1 MTRRLKITERRVG
14 DVTILDLQGRLVLDD
29 GDTSCAEHIDLLVRQ
44 GRIRIILNLRDVTYI
59 DSAGVGALIAK
70 FVSLRRRGGDLRL
83 LSLSD
88 RVRRVITIAHL
99 LEVFDTFESEDL
111 AVRSFSIL
119 HHTVL

>member
-1 MTRRLKITERRVG
+1 MLPGSFRLASGPLARDHRKQCLQSRLQPIQIT
-14 DVTILDLQGRLVLDD
+14 
-29 GDTSCAEHIDLLVRQ
+29 
-44 GRIRIILNLRDVTYI
+44 

-70 FVSLRRRGGDLRL
+70 YVSLRRRGGDLRL

-111 AVRSFSIL
+111 AVRSFSVQ
-119 HHTVL
+119 HHTAL

>member
-14 DVTILDLQGRLVLDD
+14 DVTILDLKGRLILDD
-29 GDTSCAEHIDLLVRQ
+29 GDTSCAEHIDLLARE
-44 GRIRIILNLRDVTYI
+44 GRLRIILNLREVSYI

-70 FVSLRRRGGDLRL
+70 YVSLRRRGGDLRL

-99 LEVFDTFESEDL
+99 LQVFEIFESEDL
-111 AVRSFSIL
+111 AVRSFSVL
-119 HHTVL
+119 HHTAR

>member
-1 MTRRLKITERRVG
+1 MARRLKITERRVG

-44 GRIRIILNLRDVTYI
+44 GRIRIILNLLDVTYI

-70 FVSLRRRGGDLRL
+70 YVSLRRRGGDLRL

-99 LEVFDTFESEDL
+99 LQVFEIFESEDL
-111 AVRSFSIL
+111 AVRSFSVL
-119 HHTVL
+119 HHTAL

>member
-1 MTRRLKITERRVG
+1 MTRRMKIAERRVG
-14 DVTILDLQGRLVLDD
+14 DVTILDLYGRLVMDE
-29 GDTSCAEHIDLLVRQ
+29 DTSCTEHIDLLVRE
-44 GRIRIILNLRDVTYI
+44 GRIRILLNLREVTYI

-70 FVSLRRRGGDLRL
+70 YVSLRRRGGDLRL

-99 LEVFDTFESEDL
+99 LEVFDIFESEDL

-119 HHTVL
+119 HHTAL

>member
-1 MTRRLKITERRVG
+1 MARRLKIAERRVG

-29 GDTSCAEHIDLLVRQ
+29 GDTSCVEHIDGLVGQ

-70 FVSLRRRGGDLRL
+70 YVSLRRRGGDLRL

-111 AVRSFSIL
+111 AVRSFSVL
-119 HHTVL
+119 HHTAL